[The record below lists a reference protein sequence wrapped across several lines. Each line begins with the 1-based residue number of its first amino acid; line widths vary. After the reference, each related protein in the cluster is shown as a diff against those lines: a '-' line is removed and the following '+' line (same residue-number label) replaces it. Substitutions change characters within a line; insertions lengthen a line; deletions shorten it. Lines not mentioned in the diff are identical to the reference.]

1 MNPVIIG
8 HRGISGEYPE
18 NTLVSIEAAFKM
30 GLKWVEVDIQPT
42 QDGHLVVCHDHTLE
56 RCSNG
61 KGRLDQHTLA
71 SLRQLDF
78 GSWFEPQFAGESIP
92 TLPELLALAKRY
104 DANINLEVK
113 LDEQHDI
120 DSVIQQL
127 AVDIK
132 NSGIAISAL
141 LFSSFSAQVM
151 RALYSHSDLFRL
163 GVLSEQLNSDDLQLL
178 TEIDAFSCHLDQETL
193 NEEQVVQLHQL
204 GYQVWCYTV
213 NSKDTF
219 KLMGKVDAIF
229 TDYPARFL

>member
-1 MNPVIIG
+1 
-8 HRGISGEYPE
+8 
-18 NTLVSIEAAFKM
+18 
-30 GLKWVEVDIQPT
+30 
-42 QDGHLVVCHDHTLE
+42 VVCHDHTLE

-78 GSWFEPQFAGESIP
+78 GSWFAPRFADESIL
-92 TLPELLALAKRY
+92 TLPELLALAQRY
-104 DANINLEVK
+104 DANINIEVK

-120 DSVIQQL
+120 DSVIKQL

-132 NSGIAISAL
+132 DSGIAISAL

-151 RALYSHSDLFRL
+151 RALYCYSDLFRL

-193 NEEQVVQLHQL
+193 TEEQVIQLHQL

-213 NSKDTF
+213 NARDAF